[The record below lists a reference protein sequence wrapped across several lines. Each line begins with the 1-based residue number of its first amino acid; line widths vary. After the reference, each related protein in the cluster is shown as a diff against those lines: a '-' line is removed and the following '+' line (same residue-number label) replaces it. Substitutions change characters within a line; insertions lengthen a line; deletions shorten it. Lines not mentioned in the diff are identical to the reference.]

1 MMTADQMMAESTAI
15 QRRIINGEVPRGS
28 IPDQVARAQ
37 SLNLQAIA
45 LWRAEDRAT
54 EHAFLINELEHNK

>member
-1 MMTADQMMAESTAI
+1 MTAEQMIAESEAI
-15 QRRIINGEVPRGS
+15 QRRIINGEIPKGS
-28 IPDQVARAQ
+28 IPDQIARAQ

-54 EHAFLINELEHNK
+54 ERALLINELEHNK

>member
-1 MMTADQMMAESTAI
+1 MMTADQMMAESVAI
-15 QRRIINGEVPRGS
+15 QRRIINGEVPKGS
-28 IPDQVARAQ
+28 IHDQVARAQ

-54 EHAFLINELEHNK
+54 EHALLINESEHNQ

>member
-1 MMTADQMMAESTAI
+1 MMTADQMMAESEAI
-15 QRRIINGEVPRGS
+15 QRRIINGEIPKGS

-54 EHAFLINELEHNK
+54 KRALLINELEHNQ

>member
-1 MMTADQMMAESTAI
+1 MMTADQMMAESEAI
-15 QRRIINGEVPRGS
+15 QRRIINGEVPKGS

-54 EHAFLINELEHNK
+54 ERALLINEMEHNK

>member
-1 MMTADQMMAESTAI
+1 MMTADQMMAESEAI
-15 QRRIINGEVPRGS
+15 QRRIINGEVPKGS

-45 LWRAEDRAT
+45 LWRTEDRDI
-54 EHAFLINELEHNK
+54 EHALLINELEHNK

>member
-15 QRRIINGEVPRGS
+15 QRRITNGEVPKGS

-45 LWRAEDRAT
+45 LWRAEDRDI
-54 EHAFLINELEHNK
+54 EHALLINELEHNK

>member
-1 MMTADQMMAESTAI
+1 MMTADQMMAESIAI
-15 QRRIINGEVPRGS
+15 QRRIINGEVPREF

-45 LWRAEDRAT
+45 LYRVIKQEAV
-54 EHAFLINELEHNK
+54 

>member
-1 MMTADQMMAESTAI
+1 MMNADEMMAESVAI
-15 QRRIINGEVPRGS
+15 QRRIINGEVPAGS

-45 LWRAEDRAT
+45 LWRAEDLAT
-54 EHAFLINELEHNK
+54 ERALLINEMEHNK

>member
-1 MMTADQMMAESTAI
+1 MMTADQMMAESKAI
-15 QRRIINGEVPRGS
+15 QRRIIDGEVPNGS

-54 EHAFLINELEHNK
+54 ERALLINELEHNK

>member
-1 MMTADQMMAESTAI
+1 MMTAEQMMAESEAI
-15 QRRIINGEVPRGS
+15 QRRIINGEIPKGS
-28 IPDQVARAQ
+28 IPDQIARAQ

-54 EHAFLINELEHNK
+54 ERALLINELEHNK

>member
-1 MMTADQMMAESTAI
+1 MMTADQMMAEAVAI
-15 QRRIINGEVPRGS
+15 QRRIINGEVPKGS

-45 LWRAEDRAT
+45 LWRAEDRDI
-54 EHAFLINELEHNK
+54 EHALLINEMEHNK

>member
-1 MMTADQMMAESTAI
+1 MMTAEQMMTESEAI

-28 IPDQVARAQ
+28 IPDQIARAQ

-54 EHAFLINELEHNK
+54 ERALLINELEHNK

>member
-15 QRRIINGEVPRGS
+15 QRRIINGEVPEGS

-54 EHAFLINELEHNK
+54 EHALLINEMEHNK

>member
-1 MMTADQMMAESTAI
+1 MMTADQMMAESEAI
-15 QRRIINGEVPRGS
+15 QRRIINGEVPKGS

-54 EHAFLINELEHNK
+54 EYALLINELEYNK

>member
-1 MMTADQMMAESTAI
+1 MMTADQMMAESVAI
-15 QRRIINGEVPRGS
+15 QRRITNGEVPKGS

-54 EHAFLINELEHNK
+54 EYALLINELEHNK

>member
-1 MMTADQMMAESTAI
+1 MMTAEQMMAESEAI

-54 EHAFLINELEHNK
+54 ERALLINELEHNK

>member
-1 MMTADQMMAESTAI
+1 MMTAEQMMAESEAI
-15 QRRIINGEVPRGS
+15 QRRIINGGVPRGS

-54 EHAFLINELEHNK
+54 ERALLINELEHNK

>member
-1 MMTADQMMAESTAI
+1 MMTAEQMMAESEAI
-15 QRRIINGEVPRGS
+15 QRRIINGEVPQGS

-54 EHAFLINELEHNK
+54 ERALLINEQEHNK

>member
-1 MMTADQMMAESTAI
+1 MMTADQMMAESVAI
-15 QRRIINGEVPRGS
+15 QRRITNGEIPKGS

-45 LWRAEDRAT
+45 LWRAEDRDA
-54 EHAFLINELEHNK
+54 EYALLINELEHNK

>member
-15 QRRIINGEVPRGS
+15 QRRIINGEVPKGS
-28 IPDQVARAQ
+28 IPDQIARAQ

-45 LWRAEDRAT
+45 LWRAEDRAV
-54 EHAFLINELEHNK
+54 EQANLLNELEYNR

>member
-1 MMTADQMMAESTAI
+1 MMTAEQMMAESEAI

-54 EHAFLINELEHNK
+54 ERALLINEQEHNK

>member
-1 MMTADQMMAESTAI
+1 MMTADQMMAESVAI
-15 QRRIINGEVPRGS
+15 QRRIINGEVPREF

-45 LWRAEDRAT
+45 LYRAEDRAIEQANLQT
-54 EHAFLINELEHNK
+54 ELEYNQ

>member
-1 MMTADQMMAESTAI
+1 MMTAEQMMAESEAI
-15 QRRIINGEVPRGS
+15 QRRIINGEIPKGS
-28 IPDQVARAQ
+28 IPDQIARAQ

-54 EHAFLINELEHNK
+54 ERALLINELEHNR

>member
-1 MMTADQMMAESTAI
+1 MMTADQMMAESGAI
-15 QRRIINGEVPRGS
+15 QRRIINGEIPKGS

-54 EHAFLINELEHNK
+54 ERALLINELEHNK

>member
-1 MMTADQMMAESTAI
+1 MMTAEQMIAESEAI
-15 QRRIINGEVPRGS
+15 QRRIINGEIPKGS
-28 IPDQVARAQ
+28 IPDQIARAQ

-54 EHAFLINELEHNK
+54 ERALLINELEHNK

>member
-1 MMTADQMMAESTAI
+1 MMTAEQMMAESEAI
-15 QRRIINGEVPRGS
+15 QRRIIDGEVPQGS

-54 EHAFLINELEHNK
+54 ERALLINELEHNK

>member
-1 MMTADQMMAESTAI
+1 MMTAEQMMAESEAI
-15 QRRIINGEVPRGS
+15 QRRIINGEVPQGS

-54 EHAFLINELEHNK
+54 ERALLINEQEYNR

>member
-15 QRRIINGEVPRGS
+15 QRRIINGEVPKGS

-54 EHAFLINELEHNK
+54 ECALLQSELRHNR